1 MGMSRTRVMPL
12 FAGLVILGAMSGC
25 EAPLDLRAVE
35 KSRLSTIRRS
45 DVLQAASASG
55 TSIVVVGS
63 GGLVLRSAD
72 AGQSWQRAVLDG
84 WPYLIDVN
92 VCKGGLFAAL
102 SYEGDVWVSHDQG
115 ATWSRK
121 SLDTGE
127 QPQSITCDPTGRLW
141 VVGSLMTIWAS
152 ADVGETWSTTSLDE
166 DVILTEIQF
175 IDNDL
180 GYITGE
186 FGTVMRTEDGG
197 KNWERLPPLPDEFYP
212 QDMYFQDREHGW
224 VAGLVG
230 VILRTDNGGQSW
242 QPEQTGTLVTMYG
255 LELLNGRMFAV
266 GGEGTILRLDGGQW
280 HAVDHGEPIRFYLRG
295 IRSLSGDRL
304 LVLGPNGTLKIFAG
318 ASLLRDVM
326 QPAAA
331 RDQG

>member
-1 MGMSRTRVMPL
+1 MSHARAVL
-12 FAGLVILGAMSGC
+12 LVVGLLALGAMAGC
-25 EAPLDLRAVE
+25 EAPLDLGAVE
-35 KSRLSTIRRS
+35 RSRQSTIRRS

-55 TSIVVVGS
+55 SSIVVVGS
-63 GGLVLRSAD
+63 GGLILRSAD
-72 AGQSWQRAVLDG
+72 DGQSWQRTVLDG
-84 WPYLIDVN
+84 WPYLIDVH
-92 VCKGGLFAAL
+92 VCSGGMFAAL
-102 SYEGDVWVSHDQG
+102 AYEGDVWVSRDQG
-115 ATWSRK
+115 ATWARK
-121 SLDTGE
+121 PLGTEE
-127 QPQSITCDPTGRLW
+127 QPQSLTCDPTGRLW
-141 VVGSLMTIWAS
+141 VVGSLTTIWAS
-152 ADVGETWSTTSLDE
+152 EDAGETWSTTSLEE

-175 IDNDL
+175 INGDL

-242 QPEQTGTLVTMYG
+242 QSEQTGTLVTIYG
-255 LELLNGRMFAV
+255 LGLLSGRMFAV
-266 GGEGTILRLDGGQW
+266 GGEGTILRLDGEQW

-295 IRSLSGDRL
+295 IQPLSGDRL

-318 ASLLRDVM
+318 ANLLQDAM
-326 QPAAA
+326 QSTAA